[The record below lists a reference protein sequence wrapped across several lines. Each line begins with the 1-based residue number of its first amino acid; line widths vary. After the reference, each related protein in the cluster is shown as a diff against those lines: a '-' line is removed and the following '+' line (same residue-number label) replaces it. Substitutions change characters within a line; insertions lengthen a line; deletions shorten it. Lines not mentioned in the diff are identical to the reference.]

1 MILKQ
6 VVNDNGTPENVSA
19 NGILCQAILES
30 ARRAAQ
36 LVGTRLA
43 GVDVIC
49 RDASVPL
56 ECSGGAVIEVNAN
69 PGLYYHYR
77 AAEAAFPITQE
88 FLRRYFNAP
97 TPPCHEQGQFGSALV
112 GPAQDVH

>member
-6 VVNDNGTPENVSA
+6 VVNDNGTPENISA
-19 NGILCQAILES
+19 NGILCEAILES

-49 RDASVPL
+49 RDATVPL

-77 AAEAAFPITQE
+77 AAEAAFPVTQQ
-88 FLRRYFNAP
+88 FLRRYFNVPA
-97 TPPCHEQGQFGSALV
+97 PPCHEQRQFG
-112 GPAQDVH
+112 